1 MTLTKYVGILAS
13 GLALTGAASAQGT
26 DAMSEIAQLKAEV
39 ATLKSQNG
47 DKWLT
52 EERAAEIKSLVKDV
66 LADSETRT
74 SLQGSGATSGYN
86 NGFFISSADG
96 NFKLNLSLL
105 AQARFTWNYQPGE
118 NIAVE
123 TVPPAAPSTFNGT
136 GDGVSTWAFENRRT
150 QMAFSGNVVDPSW
163 TYMARLNYGST
174 IDPYTPEAGAVVLQD
189 AWVNK
194 DFGNG
199 VGLKVGQFKSPFMAE
214 SLRNDGAQLTAERST
229 IDYIFSGGYTQG
241 IMLNYTQ
248 DMFRAMGSYNNG
260 PRAQN
265 GTWSTNSNNS
275 ISLAGRVEFKAM
287 GSWSQFDTESS
298 LKSDESGLV
307 IGAAIQYYNNRGASA
322 GGAQYNPSVASII
335 YGGDGSSTL
344 PTDQVTTTGAVVLQD
359 AWVNKDFGNGVGL
372 KVGQFKSPFMAES
385 LRNDGAQLT
394 AERSTVDYIF
404 SGGYTQGIMLN
415 YTQDMFRAMGSY
427 NNGPR
432 GQNGTWTPRAEN
444 SPENMGNVNSISL
457 AGRVEFKAMGSWSQ
471 FDTESSLKSDES
483 GLVIGAA
490 IQYYNNRGLNADG
503 DAQYAPVVVSP
514 VYGTL
519 WPDST
524 TTGAIDW
531 TVDAAFK
538 SGGMSL
544 SAAFVGAN
552 GSYTGSSADSVWPA
566 NDGTYSSYG
575 MVVQGGYRFT
585 DSLEAFGRWEWM
597 NVQNAAATPGGD
609 NGDATDVNNILT
621 FGVNVYAG
629 INMKWTTQF
638 GISLSDIGNS
648 EEFSQTELN
657 GAGWQPDA
665 NTSNSDQMNVI
676 SQLQIMF

>member
-1 MTLTKYVGILAS
+1 MQFAPLFQLDRWTSAPIVPIVPPSGFDRKWSILKKPDSVLVNVAGSSDFRCHKTVHQSRLVSRTVNSKPGAQEIMTLTKYVGILAS

-118 NIAVE
+118 NIADPNVD
-123 TVPPAAPSTFNGT
+123 PPTTNGT

-163 TYMARLNYGST
+163 TYMARLNYGSA

-214 SLRNDGAQLTAERST
+214 SLRNDGAQLTAERSVV
-229 IDYIFSGGYTQG
+229 DYTFSGGYTQG

-265 GTWSTNSNNS
+265 GTWSDGSNNS

-287 GSWSQFDTESS
+287 GSWSQFDNESS

-307 IGAAIQYYNNRGASA
+307 IGAAIQYYNNRGATSA
-322 GGAQYNPSVASII
+322 ATGAQYTPSVQSPV
-335 YGGDGSSTL
+335 YGGTYIDGLGAIHS
-344 PTDQVTTTGAVVLQD
+344 VTTTGAV
-359 AWVNKDFGNGVGL
+359 
-372 KVGQFKSPFMAES
+372 
-385 LRNDGAQLT
+385 
-394 AERSTVDYIF
+394 
-404 SGGYTQGIMLN
+404 
-415 YTQDMFRAMGSY
+415 
-427 NNGPR
+427 
-432 GQNGTWTPRAEN
+432 
-444 SPENMGNVNSISL
+444 
-457 AGRVEFKAMGSWSQ
+457 
-471 FDTESSLKSDES
+471 
-483 GLVIGAA
+483 
-490 IQYYNNRGLNADG
+490 
-503 DAQYAPVVVSP
+503 
-514 VYGTL
+514 
-519 WPDST
+519 
-524 TTGAIDW
+524 DW
-531 TVDAAFK
+531 TVDATFK
-538 SGGMSL
+538 SGGMNL

-552 GSYTGSSADSVWPA
+552 ATGQSTDSFGLTTSQS
-566 NDGTYSSYG
+566 GTSYG

-597 NVQNAAATPGGD
+597 NVDYGAATEGGAPGS
-609 NGDATDVNNILT
+609 ATDVNNILT

-629 INMKWTTQF
+629 TNMKWTTQF
-638 GISLSDIGNS
+638 GISLSDIGNGAVAAD
-648 EEFSQTELN
+648 LG
-657 GAGWQPDA
+657 GAGWNPDA

>member
-1 MTLTKYVGILAS
+1 MIETQGADPQGSALFFISVSAIGLAPPPRSAAFYFGVGDRTCAATVPAKWRNFISLDYNGAIVWFDFSSTEIKTGARKIMTLTKYVGILAS
-13 GLALTGAASAQGT
+13 GLTLTGAASAQGIDT
-26 DAMSEIAQLKAEV
+26 ASAIAERNAIAQLKADI
-39 ATLKSQNG
+39 AGLKSQDG
-47 DKWLT
+47 EVWLT

-105 AQARFTWNYQPGE
+105 AQARFTWNYQPGS
-118 NIAVE
+118 NV
-123 TVPPAAPSTFNGT
+123 TDNPGGDTDNGT

-150 QMAFSGNVVDPSW
+150 QMAFAGNVVDPSW
-163 TYMARLNYGST
+163 TYMARLNYGSA
-174 IDPYTPEAGAVVLQD
+174 IDPYTPTAGEVVLQD

-199 VGLKVGQFKSPFMAE
+199 FGVKVGQFKSPFMAE
-214 SLRNDGAQLTAERST
+214 SLRNDGAQLTAERSVV
-229 IDYIFSGGYTQG
+229 DYYFSGGYTQG

-287 GSWSQFDTESS
+287 GSWSQFDNETS

-307 IGAAIQYYNNRGASA
+307 IGAAIQYYNNRGQSVD
-322 GGAQYNPSVASII
+322 GRYNPAVNSEI
-335 YGGDGSSTL
+335 YGGSYNYQIVDE
-344 PTDQVTTTGAVVLQD
+344 TDPANPVVITSGTNSISTTGAV
-359 AWVNKDFGNGVGL
+359 
-372 KVGQFKSPFMAES
+372 
-385 LRNDGAQLT
+385 
-394 AERSTVDYIF
+394 
-404 SGGYTQGIMLN
+404 
-415 YTQDMFRAMGSY
+415 
-427 NNGPR
+427 
-432 GQNGTWTPRAEN
+432 
-444 SPENMGNVNSISL
+444 
-457 AGRVEFKAMGSWSQ
+457 
-471 FDTESSLKSDES
+471 
-483 GLVIGAA
+483 
-490 IQYYNNRGLNADG
+490 
-503 DAQYAPVVVSP
+503 
-514 VYGTL
+514 
-519 WPDST
+519 
-524 TTGAIDW
+524 DW

-538 SGGMSL
+538 SGGLNL

-552 GSYTGSSADSVWPA
+552 GKYEIDGSPAAGGYT
-566 NDGTYSSYG
+566 SYG

-597 NVQNAAATPGGD
+597 NVENGAADPSGPYGGT
-609 NGDATDVNNILT
+609 AEDVNNILT
-621 FGVNVYAG
+621 FGMNVYAG
-629 INMKWTTQF
+629 TNMKWTTQF

-648 EEFSQTELN
+648 AIETSVT
-657 GAGWQPDA
+657 GAGWNQDA

>member
-1 MTLTKYVGILAS
+1 MQVLSHKTLLAPMPPLDRWTIAPFVSIVPPSGFDRKWSILKKPESVPVNVAGSSDFRCHKTVHQSRLVSRTVNSKPGAQEIMTLTKYVGILAS

-118 NIAVE
+118 NIS
-123 TVPPAAPSTFNGT
+123 PDSNNGT
-136 GDGVSTWAFENRRT
+136 GDDVSTWAFENRRT

-163 TYMARLNYGST
+163 TYMARLNYGSA
-174 IDPYTPEAGAVVLQD
+174 IDPYTPFAGEVVLQD

-214 SLRNDGAQLTAERST
+214 SLRNDGAQLTAERSVV
-229 IDYIFSGGYTQG
+229 DYIFSGGYTQG

-265 GTWSTNSNNS
+265 GTWSTGSNNS
-275 ISLAGRVEFKAM
+275 ISLSGRAEFKAM
-287 GSWSQFDTESS
+287 GSWAQFDNETS

-307 IGAAIQYYNNRGASA
+307 IGAAIQYYNNRGTSVE
-322 GGAQYNPSVASII
+322 GQYNPSVASII
-335 YGGDGSSTL
+335 YGDTTGL
-344 PTDQVTTTGAVVLQD
+344 TTTGAV
-359 AWVNKDFGNGVGL
+359 
-372 KVGQFKSPFMAES
+372 
-385 LRNDGAQLT
+385 
-394 AERSTVDYIF
+394 
-404 SGGYTQGIMLN
+404 
-415 YTQDMFRAMGSY
+415 
-427 NNGPR
+427 
-432 GQNGTWTPRAEN
+432 
-444 SPENMGNVNSISL
+444 
-457 AGRVEFKAMGSWSQ
+457 
-471 FDTESSLKSDES
+471 
-483 GLVIGAA
+483 
-490 IQYYNNRGLNADG
+490 
-503 DAQYAPVVVSP
+503 
-514 VYGTL
+514 
-519 WPDST
+519 
-524 TTGAIDW
+524 DW
-531 TVDAAFK
+531 TADATFK
-538 SGGMSL
+538 SGGMNL
-544 SAAFVGAN
+544 SAAFVGSNASYAN
-552 GSYTGSSADSVWPA
+552 
-566 NDGTYSSYG
+566 NGTASNESFSSYG

-597 NVQNAAATPGGD
+597 NIENGAATPGGD
-609 NGDATDVNNILT
+609 PFSATDVNNILT

-629 INMKWTTQF
+629 TNMKWTTQF
-638 GISLSDIGNS
+638 GISLSDIGS
-648 EEFSQTELN
+648 TTAELG
-657 GAGWQPDA
+657 GAGWNSDA
-665 NTSNSDQMNVI
+665 NTSNNDQMNVI

>member
-1 MTLTKYVGILAS
+1 MTLTKYVAILAS
-13 GLALTGAASAQGT
+13 GLALTGAAFAQGT
-26 DAMSEIAQLKAEV
+26 DTASAIAERDAIAQLKAEV

-105 AQARFTWNYQPGE
+105 TQARFTWNYQPGE
-118 NIAVE
+118 NIGTQSLGRNIGPNLYAQVE
-123 TVPPAAPSTFNGT
+123 GTGTVSGT

-150 QMAFSGNVVDPSW
+150 QMAFAGNVVDPSW
-163 TYMARLNYGST
+163 TYMARLNYGSA
-174 IDPYTPEAGAVVLQD
+174 IDPYTPTAGEVVLQD

-214 SLRNDGAQLTAERST
+214 SLRNDGAQLTAERSVV
-229 IDYIFSGGYTQG
+229 DYYFSGGYTQG

-260 PRAQN
+260 PRSQN
-265 GTWSTNSNNS
+265 GTWSTGSNNS
-275 ISLAGRVEFKAM
+275 ISLAGRAEFKAM

-307 IGAAIQYYNNRGASA
+307 IGAAIQYYNNRGQDAADNNSF
-322 GGAQYNPSVASII
+322 YVPSVSSVI
-335 YGGDGSSTL
+335 YGSS
-344 PTDQVTTTGAVVLQD
+344 DIDDDNTT
-359 AWVNKDFGNGVGL
+359 
-372 KVGQFKSPFMAES
+372 S
-385 LRNDGAQLT
+385 
-394 AERSTVDYIF
+394 
-404 SGGYTQGIMLN
+404 
-415 YTQDMFRAMGSY
+415 
-427 NNGPR
+427 
-432 GQNGTWTPRAEN
+432 
-444 SPENMGNVNSISL
+444 
-457 AGRVEFKAMGSWSQ
+457 
-471 FDTESSLKSDES
+471 
-483 GLVIGAA
+483 AA
-490 IQYYNNRGLNADG
+490 IN
-503 DAQYAPVVVSP
+503 
-514 VYGTL
+514 
-519 WPDST
+519 
-524 TTGAIDW
+524 W

-544 SAAFVGAN
+544 SAAFVGV
-552 GSYTGSSADSVWPA
+552 SYDEGEIGDMHSDT
-566 NDGTYSSYG
+566 SYAF
-575 MVVQGGYRFT
+575 VVQGGYRFT

-597 NVQNAAATPGGD
+597 NVSHGASSPDGVV
-609 NGDATDVNNILT
+609 GDATDVNNILT

-629 INMKWTTQF
+629 TNMKWTTQF

-648 EEFSQTELN
+648 GDDTADLG
-657 GAGWQPDA
+657 GAGWNQDA

>member
-105 AQARFTWNYQPGE
+105 AQARFTWNYQPKT
-118 NIAVE
+118 NIGTGVGG
-123 TVPPAAPSTFNGT
+123 TTNGS

-150 QMAFSGNVVDPSW
+150 QMAFAGNVVDPSW
-163 TYMARLNYGST
+163 TYMARLNYGSA

-199 VGLKVGQFKSPFMAE
+199 VGLKVGQFKSPLMAE

-229 IDYIFSGGYTQG
+229 VDYIFSGGYTQG

-287 GSWSQFDTESS
+287 GSWSQFDNETS

-307 IGAAIQYYNNRGASA
+307 IGAAIQYYNNRGQSVD
-322 GGAQYNPSVASII
+322 GRYNPAVNSEI
-335 YGGDGSSTL
+335 YGGSYNYQIVDE
-344 PTDQVTTTGAVVLQD
+344 TDPANPVVLVSGTNTISTTGAV
-359 AWVNKDFGNGVGL
+359 
-372 KVGQFKSPFMAES
+372 
-385 LRNDGAQLT
+385 
-394 AERSTVDYIF
+394 
-404 SGGYTQGIMLN
+404 
-415 YTQDMFRAMGSY
+415 
-427 NNGPR
+427 
-432 GQNGTWTPRAEN
+432 
-444 SPENMGNVNSISL
+444 
-457 AGRVEFKAMGSWSQ
+457 
-471 FDTESSLKSDES
+471 
-483 GLVIGAA
+483 
-490 IQYYNNRGLNADG
+490 
-503 DAQYAPVVVSP
+503 
-514 VYGTL
+514 
-519 WPDST
+519 
-524 TTGAIDW
+524 DW
-531 TVDAAFK
+531 TVDATFK
-538 SGGMSL
+538 SGGLNL

-552 GSYTGSSADSVWPA
+552 GTYEIDGSPTAGDYT
-566 NDGTYSSYG
+566 SYG

-597 NVQNAAATPGGD
+597 NVENGAADPSGPYGGT
-609 NGDATDVNNILT
+609 AEDVNNILT
-621 FGVNVYAG
+621 FGMNVYAG
-629 INMKWTTQF
+629 TNMKWTTQF

-648 EEFSQTELN
+648 VIETSVT
-657 GAGWQPDA
+657 GAGWNQDA

>member
-118 NIAVE
+118 NIS
-123 TVPPAAPSTFNGT
+123 PDSNNGT
-136 GDGVSTWAFENRRT
+136 GDDVSTWAFENRRT

-163 TYMARLNYGST
+163 TYMARLNYGSA
-174 IDPYTPEAGAVVLQD
+174 IDPYTPFAGEVVLQD

-214 SLRNDGAQLTAERST
+214 SLRNDGAQLTAERSVV
-229 IDYIFSGGYTQG
+229 DYIFSGGYTQG

-287 GSWSQFDTESS
+287 GSWSQFDNETS

-307 IGAAIQYYNNRGASA
+307 IGAAIQYYNNRGMSVD
-322 GGAQYNPSVASII
+322 GRYNPSVNSAI
-335 YGGDGSSTL
+335 YGGSFNYQIVDETDPLNPIVLGSG
-344 PTDQVTTTGAVVLQD
+344 TDAISTTGAV
-359 AWVNKDFGNGVGL
+359 N
-372 KVGQFKSPFMAES
+372 
-385 LRNDGAQLT
+385 
-394 AERSTVDYIF
+394 
-404 SGGYTQGIMLN
+404 
-415 YTQDMFRAMGSY
+415 
-427 NNGPR
+427 
-432 GQNGTWTPRAEN
+432 
-444 SPENMGNVNSISL
+444 
-457 AGRVEFKAMGSWSQ
+457 
-471 FDTESSLKSDES
+471 
-483 GLVIGAA
+483 
-490 IQYYNNRGLNADG
+490 
-503 DAQYAPVVVSP
+503 
-514 VYGTL
+514 
-519 WPDST
+519 
-524 TTGAIDW
+524 W

-538 SGGMSL
+538 SGGLNL
-544 SAAFVGAN
+544 SAAFVGVN
-552 GSYTGSSADSVWPA
+552 SDYQI
-566 NDGTYSSYG
+566 DGVGGEQEGGLTSYG

-597 NVQNAAATPGGD
+597 NVENGAAVPSGPYGGTV
-609 NGDATDVNNILT
+609 TDVNNILT

-629 INMKWTTQF
+629 TNMKWTTQF

-648 EEFSQTELN
+648 PIGADLT
-657 GAGWQPDA
+657 GAGWNQDA

>member
-1 MTLTKYVGILAS
+1 MPFFSDKMQFAPLFQLDRWTIAPFVPIVPPSGFDCKWSILKKPESVPVNVAGSSDFRCHKTVHQSRLVSRTVNSKPGAQEIMTLTKYVGILAS

-74 SLQGSGATSGYN
+74 SLQGTGATSGYN

-118 NIAVE
+118 NIS
-123 TVPPAAPSTFNGT
+123 PDSNNGT

-163 TYMARLNYGST
+163 TYMARMNYGSA
-174 IDPYTPEAGAVVLQD
+174 IDPYTPYAGEVVLQD

-199 VGLKVGQFKSPFMAE
+199 FGVKVGQFKSPFMAE

-287 GSWSQFDTESS
+287 GSWSQFDNETS

-307 IGAAIQYYNNRGASA
+307 IGAAIQYYNNRGTSVD
-322 GGAQYNPSVASII
+322 GQWNPSVTSIV
-335 YGGDGSSTL
+335 YGLSDGL
-344 PTDQVTTTGAVVLQD
+344 ITTTGAV
-359 AWVNKDFGNGVGL
+359 
-372 KVGQFKSPFMAES
+372 
-385 LRNDGAQLT
+385 
-394 AERSTVDYIF
+394 
-404 SGGYTQGIMLN
+404 
-415 YTQDMFRAMGSY
+415 
-427 NNGPR
+427 
-432 GQNGTWTPRAEN
+432 
-444 SPENMGNVNSISL
+444 
-457 AGRVEFKAMGSWSQ
+457 
-471 FDTESSLKSDES
+471 
-483 GLVIGAA
+483 
-490 IQYYNNRGLNADG
+490 
-503 DAQYAPVVVSP
+503 
-514 VYGTL
+514 
-519 WPDST
+519 
-524 TTGAIDW
+524 DW
-531 TVDAAFK
+531 TVDATFK
-538 SGGMSL
+538 SGGMNL
-544 SAAFVGAN
+544 SAAFVGSNA
-552 GSYTGSSADSVWPA
+552 SYDVFGVSTNESF
-566 NDGTYSSYG
+566 SSYG

-597 NVQNAAATPGGD
+597 NIDNGAATPGEGAFS
-609 NGDATDVNNILT
+609 ATDVNNILT

-629 INMKWTTQF
+629 TNMKWTTQF
-638 GISLSDIGNS
+638 GISLSDIGS
-648 EEFSQTELN
+648 TEADFG
-657 GAGWQPDA
+657 GAGWNADA

>member
-1 MTLTKYVGILAS
+1 MQVLSHKTLLAPMPPLDRWTRAPIVPIVPPSGFDRKWSILKKPDSVLVNVAGSSDFRCHKTVHQSRLVSRTVNSKPGAQEIMTLTKYVGILAS

-118 NIAVE
+118 NIS
-123 TVPPAAPSTFNGT
+123 PNSTNGT
-136 GDGVSTWAFENRRT
+136 GDDVSTWAFENRRT

-163 TYMARLNYGST
+163 TYMARMNYGSA
-174 IDPYTPEAGAVVLQD
+174 IDPYTPTAGEVVLQD

-199 VGLKVGQFKSPFMAE
+199 FGAKVGQFKSPFMAE
-214 SLRNDGAQLTAERST
+214 SLRNDGAQLTAERSVV
-229 IDYIFSGGYTQG
+229 DYIFSGGYTQG

-287 GSWSQFDTESS
+287 GSWSQFDNESS

-307 IGAAIQYYNNRGASA
+307 IGAAIQYYNNRGANV
-322 GGAQYNPSVASII
+322 GGQYNPSVASII
-335 YGGDGSSTL
+335 YGADVDFGAGPVSI
-344 PTDQVTTTGAVVLQD
+344 TTTGAV
-359 AWVNKDFGNGVGL
+359 
-372 KVGQFKSPFMAES
+372 
-385 LRNDGAQLT
+385 
-394 AERSTVDYIF
+394 
-404 SGGYTQGIMLN
+404 
-415 YTQDMFRAMGSY
+415 
-427 NNGPR
+427 
-432 GQNGTWTPRAEN
+432 
-444 SPENMGNVNSISL
+444 
-457 AGRVEFKAMGSWSQ
+457 
-471 FDTESSLKSDES
+471 
-483 GLVIGAA
+483 
-490 IQYYNNRGLNADG
+490 
-503 DAQYAPVVVSP
+503 
-514 VYGTL
+514 
-519 WPDST
+519 
-524 TTGAIDW
+524 DW
-531 TVDAAFK
+531 TVDATFK
-538 SGGMSL
+538 SGGMNL
-544 SAAFVGAN
+544 SAAFVGSN
-552 GSYTGSSADSVWPA
+552 SSYAL
-566 NDGTYSSYG
+566 DGVSTDESYSSYG

-597 NVQNAAATPGGD
+597 NIENGAASPGGLPTS
-609 NGDATDVNNILT
+609 ATDVNNILT

-629 INMKWTTQF
+629 TNMKWTTQF
-638 GISLSDIGNS
+638 GISLSDIGS
-648 EEFSQTELN
+648 TTADLN
-657 GAGWQPDA
+657 GAGWNPDS
-665 NTSNSDQMNVI
+665 NTSNNDQMNVI

>member
-26 DAMSEIAQLKAEV
+26 DTASAIAERDAIAQLKAEV
-39 ATLKSQNG
+39 ANLKSQNG

-105 AQARFTWNYQPGE
+105 TQARFTWNYQPGE
-118 NIAVE
+118 NIGTPSLGRNLGGNIYAQVE
-123 TVPPAAPSTFNGT
+123 GTGTVSGT

-150 QMAFSGNVVDPSW
+150 QMAFAGNIVDPSW
-163 TYMARLNYGST
+163 TYMTRLNYGSA
-174 IDPYTPEAGAVVLQD
+174 IDPYTPEAGALVLQD

-214 SLRNDGAQLTAERST
+214 SLRNDGAQLTAERSVV
-229 IDYIFSGGYTQG
+229 DYYFSGGYTQG
-241 IMLNYTQ
+241 IMLNYSSDQ
-248 DMFRAMGSYNNG
+248 IRAMGSYNNG

-287 GSWSQFDTESS
+287 GSWSQFDNETS

-307 IGAAIQYYNNRGASA
+307 IGAAIQYYNNRGQSVD
-322 GGAQYNPSVASII
+322 GRYNPAVNSEI
-335 YGGDGSSTL
+335 YGGSYNYQIVDE
-344 PTDQVTTTGAVVLQD
+344 TDPANPVVLDSGTNTISTTGAV
-359 AWVNKDFGNGVGL
+359 
-372 KVGQFKSPFMAES
+372 
-385 LRNDGAQLT
+385 
-394 AERSTVDYIF
+394 
-404 SGGYTQGIMLN
+404 
-415 YTQDMFRAMGSY
+415 
-427 NNGPR
+427 
-432 GQNGTWTPRAEN
+432 
-444 SPENMGNVNSISL
+444 
-457 AGRVEFKAMGSWSQ
+457 
-471 FDTESSLKSDES
+471 
-483 GLVIGAA
+483 
-490 IQYYNNRGLNADG
+490 
-503 DAQYAPVVVSP
+503 
-514 VYGTL
+514 
-519 WPDST
+519 
-524 TTGAIDW
+524 DW
-531 TVDAAFK
+531 TVDATFK
-538 SGGMSL
+538 SGGLNL

-552 GSYTGSSADSVWPA
+552 GTYEIDGNPA
-566 NDGTYSSYG
+566 AGDFTSYG

-597 NVQNAAATPGGD
+597 NVANGAADPSGPYGGT
-609 NGDATDVNNILT
+609 AEDVNNILT
-621 FGVNVYAG
+621 FGMNVYAG
-629 INMKWTTQF
+629 TNMKWTTQF

-648 EEFSQTELN
+648 SIETSVG
-657 GAGWQPDA
+657 GAGWNQDA

>member
-1 MTLTKYVGILAS
+1 MQVLSHKTLLAPMPPLDRWTIAPFVSIVPPSGFDRKWSILKKPESVPVNVAGSSDFRCHKTVHQSRLVSRTVNSKPGAQEIMTLTKYVGILAS

-118 NIAVE
+118 NIS
-123 TVPPAAPSTFNGT
+123 PDSNNGT

-163 TYMARLNYGST
+163 TYMARLNYGSA
-174 IDPYTPEAGAVVLQD
+174 IDPYTPFAGEVVLQD

-214 SLRNDGAQLTAERST
+214 SLRNDGAQLTAERSVV
-229 IDYIFSGGYTQG
+229 DYIFSGGYTQG

-265 GTWSTNSNNS
+265 GTWSTGSNNS
-275 ISLAGRVEFKAM
+275 ISLSGRAEFKAM
-287 GSWSQFDTESS
+287 GSWAQFDNETS

-307 IGAAIQYYNNRGASA
+307 IGAAIQYYNNRGTSVE
-322 GGAQYNPSVASII
+322 GQYNPSVASII
-335 YGGDGSSTL
+335 YGDTTGL
-344 PTDQVTTTGAVVLQD
+344 TTTGAV
-359 AWVNKDFGNGVGL
+359 
-372 KVGQFKSPFMAES
+372 
-385 LRNDGAQLT
+385 
-394 AERSTVDYIF
+394 
-404 SGGYTQGIMLN
+404 
-415 YTQDMFRAMGSY
+415 
-427 NNGPR
+427 
-432 GQNGTWTPRAEN
+432 
-444 SPENMGNVNSISL
+444 
-457 AGRVEFKAMGSWSQ
+457 
-471 FDTESSLKSDES
+471 
-483 GLVIGAA
+483 
-490 IQYYNNRGLNADG
+490 
-503 DAQYAPVVVSP
+503 
-514 VYGTL
+514 
-519 WPDST
+519 
-524 TTGAIDW
+524 DW
-531 TVDAAFK
+531 TADATFK
-538 SGGMSL
+538 SGGMNL
-544 SAAFVGAN
+544 SAAFVGSNASYAN
-552 GSYTGSSADSVWPA
+552 
-566 NDGTYSSYG
+566 NGTASNESFSSYG

-597 NVQNAAATPGGD
+597 NIENGAASPGGAPFS
-609 NGDATDVNNILT
+609 ATDVNNILT

-629 INMKWTTQF
+629 TNMKWTTQF
-638 GISLSDIGNS
+638 GISLSDIGS
-648 EEFSQTELN
+648 TTADLN
-657 GAGWQPDA
+657 GAGWNPDA
-665 NTSNSDQMNVI
+665 NTSNNDQMNVI

>member
-1 MTLTKYVGILAS
+1 MQVLSHKTLLAPMPPLDRWTIAPFVSIVPPSGFDRKWSILKKPESVPVNVAGSSDFRCHKTVHQSRLVSRTVNSKPGAQEIMTLTKYVGILAS

-118 NIAVE
+118 NIS
-123 TVPPAAPSTFNGT
+123 PDSNNGT

-163 TYMARLNYGST
+163 TYMARLNYGSA
-174 IDPYTPEAGAVVLQD
+174 IDPYTPFAGEVVLQD

-214 SLRNDGAQLTAERST
+214 SLRNDGAQLTAERSVV
-229 IDYIFSGGYTQG
+229 DYIFSGGYTQG

-265 GTWSTNSNNS
+265 GTWSTGSNNS
-275 ISLAGRVEFKAM
+275 ISLSGRAEFKAM
-287 GSWSQFDTESS
+287 GSWAQFDNETS

-307 IGAAIQYYNNRGASA
+307 IGAAIQYYNNRGTSVE
-322 GGAQYNPSVASII
+322 GQYNPSVASII
-335 YGGDGSSTL
+335 YGDTTGL
-344 PTDQVTTTGAVVLQD
+344 TTTGAV
-359 AWVNKDFGNGVGL
+359 
-372 KVGQFKSPFMAES
+372 
-385 LRNDGAQLT
+385 
-394 AERSTVDYIF
+394 
-404 SGGYTQGIMLN
+404 
-415 YTQDMFRAMGSY
+415 
-427 NNGPR
+427 
-432 GQNGTWTPRAEN
+432 
-444 SPENMGNVNSISL
+444 
-457 AGRVEFKAMGSWSQ
+457 
-471 FDTESSLKSDES
+471 
-483 GLVIGAA
+483 
-490 IQYYNNRGLNADG
+490 
-503 DAQYAPVVVSP
+503 
-514 VYGTL
+514 
-519 WPDST
+519 
-524 TTGAIDW
+524 DW
-531 TVDAAFK
+531 TADATFK
-538 SGGMSL
+538 SGGMNL
-544 SAAFVGAN
+544 SAAFVGSNASYAN
-552 GSYTGSSADSVWPA
+552 
-566 NDGTYSSYG
+566 NGTASNESFSSYG

-597 NVQNAAATPGGD
+597 NIENGAATPGGFPAS
-609 NGDATDVNNILT
+609 ATDVNNILT

-629 INMKWTTQF
+629 TNMKWTTQF
-638 GISLSDIGNS
+638 GISLSDIGS
-648 EEFSQTELN
+648 TTADLN
-657 GAGWQPDA
+657 GAGWNPDA
-665 NTSNSDQMNVI
+665 NTSNNDQMNVI

>member
-118 NIAVE
+118 NI
-123 TVPPAAPSTFNGT
+123 SDNSDNGT

-163 TYMARLNYGST
+163 TYMARMNYGSA
-174 IDPYTPEAGAVVLQD
+174 IDPYTPTSGEVVLQD

-199 VGLKVGQFKSPFMAE
+199 FGVKVGQFKSPFMAE

-287 GSWSQFDTESS
+287 GSWSQFDNESS

-307 IGAAIQYYNNRGASA
+307 IGAAIQYYNNRGATVD
-322 GGAQYNPSVASII
+322 GQWNPSVTSVV
-335 YGGDGSSTL
+335 YGTADGL
-344 PTDQVTTTGAVVLQD
+344 ITTTGAV
-359 AWVNKDFGNGVGL
+359 
-372 KVGQFKSPFMAES
+372 
-385 LRNDGAQLT
+385 
-394 AERSTVDYIF
+394 
-404 SGGYTQGIMLN
+404 
-415 YTQDMFRAMGSY
+415 
-427 NNGPR
+427 
-432 GQNGTWTPRAEN
+432 
-444 SPENMGNVNSISL
+444 
-457 AGRVEFKAMGSWSQ
+457 
-471 FDTESSLKSDES
+471 
-483 GLVIGAA
+483 
-490 IQYYNNRGLNADG
+490 
-503 DAQYAPVVVSP
+503 
-514 VYGTL
+514 
-519 WPDST
+519 
-524 TTGAIDW
+524 DW
-531 TVDAAFK
+531 TVDATFK
-538 SGGMSL
+538 SGGMNL
-544 SAAFVGAN
+544 SAAFVGSNA
-552 GSYTGSSADSVWPA
+552 SYDIFGVPSNESF
-566 NDGTYSSYG
+566 SSYG

-597 NVQNAAATPGGD
+597 NVENGAASPGGD
-609 NGDATDVNNILT
+609 PFSATDVNNILT

-629 INMKWTTQF
+629 TNMKWTTQF
-638 GISLSDIGNS
+638 GISLSDIGS
-648 EEFSQTELN
+648 TEADFG
-657 GAGWQPDA
+657 GAGWNADA
-665 NTSNSDQMNVI
+665 NTSNGDQMNVI

>member
-118 NIAVE
+118 NIS
-123 TVPPAAPSTFNGT
+123 PDSTNGT

-163 TYMARLNYGST
+163 TYMARLNYGSA
-174 IDPYTPEAGAVVLQD
+174 IDPYTPFAGEVVLQD

-214 SLRNDGAQLTAERST
+214 SLRNDGAQLTAERSVV
-229 IDYIFSGGYTQG
+229 DYIFSGGYTQG

-265 GTWSTNSNNS
+265 GTWSTGSNNS
-275 ISLAGRVEFKAM
+275 ISLSGRAEFKAM
-287 GSWSQFDTESS
+287 GSWAQFDNETS

-307 IGAAIQYYNNRGASA
+307 IGAAIQYYNNRGINVE
-322 GGAQYNPSVASII
+322 GQYNPSVASII
-335 YGGDGSSTL
+335 YGDTTGL
-344 PTDQVTTTGAVVLQD
+344 TTTGAV
-359 AWVNKDFGNGVGL
+359 
-372 KVGQFKSPFMAES
+372 
-385 LRNDGAQLT
+385 
-394 AERSTVDYIF
+394 
-404 SGGYTQGIMLN
+404 
-415 YTQDMFRAMGSY
+415 
-427 NNGPR
+427 
-432 GQNGTWTPRAEN
+432 
-444 SPENMGNVNSISL
+444 
-457 AGRVEFKAMGSWSQ
+457 
-471 FDTESSLKSDES
+471 
-483 GLVIGAA
+483 
-490 IQYYNNRGLNADG
+490 
-503 DAQYAPVVVSP
+503 
-514 VYGTL
+514 
-519 WPDST
+519 
-524 TTGAIDW
+524 DW
-531 TVDAAFK
+531 TADATFK
-538 SGGMSL
+538 SGGMNL
-544 SAAFVGAN
+544 SAAFVGSNASYAN
-552 GSYTGSSADSVWPA
+552 NGISTNESF
-566 NDGTYSSYG
+566 SSYG

-597 NVQNAAATPGGD
+597 NIENGAATPGGLPAS
-609 NGDATDVNNILT
+609 ATDVNNILT

-629 INMKWTTQF
+629 TNMKWTTQF
-638 GISLSDIGNS
+638 GISLSDIGSN
-648 EEFSQTELN
+648 TADLG
-657 GAGWQPDA
+657 GAGWNPDA
-665 NTSNSDQMNVI
+665 NTSNNDQMNVI

>member
-1 MTLTKYVGILAS
+1 MQVLSHKTLLAPMPPLDRWTIAPFVSIVPPSGFDRKWSILKKPESVPVNVAGSSDFRCHKTVHQSRLVSRTVNSKPGAQEIMTLTKYVGILAS

-118 NIAVE
+118 NIS
-123 TVPPAAPSTFNGT
+123 PDSNNGT

-163 TYMARLNYGST
+163 TYMARLNYGSA
-174 IDPYTPEAGAVVLQD
+174 IDPYTPFAGEVVLQD

-214 SLRNDGAQLTAERST
+214 SLRNDGAQLTAERSVV
-229 IDYIFSGGYTQG
+229 DYIFSGGYTQG

-265 GTWSTNSNNS
+265 GTWSTGSNNS
-275 ISLAGRVEFKAM
+275 ISLSGRAEFKAM
-287 GSWSQFDTESS
+287 GSWAQFDNETS

-307 IGAAIQYYNNRGASA
+307 IGAAIQYYNNRGTSVE
-322 GGAQYNPSVASII
+322 GQYNPSVASII
-335 YGGDGSSTL
+335 YGDTTGL
-344 PTDQVTTTGAVVLQD
+344 TTTGAV
-359 AWVNKDFGNGVGL
+359 
-372 KVGQFKSPFMAES
+372 
-385 LRNDGAQLT
+385 
-394 AERSTVDYIF
+394 
-404 SGGYTQGIMLN
+404 
-415 YTQDMFRAMGSY
+415 
-427 NNGPR
+427 
-432 GQNGTWTPRAEN
+432 
-444 SPENMGNVNSISL
+444 
-457 AGRVEFKAMGSWSQ
+457 
-471 FDTESSLKSDES
+471 
-483 GLVIGAA
+483 
-490 IQYYNNRGLNADG
+490 
-503 DAQYAPVVVSP
+503 
-514 VYGTL
+514 
-519 WPDST
+519 
-524 TTGAIDW
+524 DW
-531 TVDAAFK
+531 TADATFK
-538 SGGMSL
+538 SGGMNL
-544 SAAFVGAN
+544 SAAFVGSNASYAN
-552 GSYTGSSADSVWPA
+552 
-566 NDGTYSSYG
+566 NGTASNESFSSYG

-597 NVQNAAATPGGD
+597 NIENGAATPGGFPAS
-609 NGDATDVNNILT
+609 ATDVNNILT

-629 INMKWTTQF
+629 TNMKWTTQF
-638 GISLSDIGNS
+638 GISLSDIGS
-648 EEFSQTELN
+648 TTAELG
-657 GAGWQPDA
+657 GAGWNSDA
-665 NTSNSDQMNVI
+665 NTSNNDQMNVI

>member
-1 MTLTKYVGILAS
+1 MPFFSDKMQFAPLFQLDRWTIAPFVPIVPPSGFDCKWSILKKPESVPVNVAGSSDFRCHKTVHQSRLVSRTVNSKPGAQEIMTLTKYVGILAS

-39 ATLKSQNG
+39 ANLKSQNG

-74 SLQGSGATSGYN
+74 SLQGTGATSGYN

-118 NIAVE
+118 NIS
-123 TVPPAAPSTFNGT
+123 PDSNNGT

-163 TYMARLNYGST
+163 TYMARMNYGSA
-174 IDPYTPEAGAVVLQD
+174 IDPYTPYAGEVVLQD

-199 VGLKVGQFKSPFMAE
+199 FGVKVGQFKSPFMAE

-287 GSWSQFDTESS
+287 GSWSQFDNETS

-307 IGAAIQYYNNRGASA
+307 IGAAIQYYNNRGTSVD
-322 GGAQYNPSVASII
+322 GQWNPSVTSIV
-335 YGGDGSSTL
+335 YGLSDGL
-344 PTDQVTTTGAVVLQD
+344 ITTTGAV
-359 AWVNKDFGNGVGL
+359 
-372 KVGQFKSPFMAES
+372 
-385 LRNDGAQLT
+385 
-394 AERSTVDYIF
+394 
-404 SGGYTQGIMLN
+404 
-415 YTQDMFRAMGSY
+415 
-427 NNGPR
+427 
-432 GQNGTWTPRAEN
+432 
-444 SPENMGNVNSISL
+444 
-457 AGRVEFKAMGSWSQ
+457 
-471 FDTESSLKSDES
+471 
-483 GLVIGAA
+483 
-490 IQYYNNRGLNADG
+490 
-503 DAQYAPVVVSP
+503 
-514 VYGTL
+514 
-519 WPDST
+519 
-524 TTGAIDW
+524 DW
-531 TVDAAFK
+531 TVDATFK
-538 SGGMSL
+538 SGGMNL
-544 SAAFVGAN
+544 SAAFVGSNA
-552 GSYTGSSADSVWPA
+552 SYDVFGVSTNESF
-566 NDGTYSSYG
+566 SSYG

-597 NVQNAAATPGGD
+597 NIDNGAATPGEGAFS
-609 NGDATDVNNILT
+609 ATDVNNILT

-629 INMKWTTQF
+629 TNMKWTTQF
-638 GISLSDIGNS
+638 GISLSDIGS
-648 EEFSQTELN
+648 TEADFG
-657 GAGWQPDA
+657 GAGWNADA

>member
-118 NIAVE
+118 NIPNGSGSYTDGDF
-123 TVPPAAPSTFNGT
+123 TVTGGTNANNGT
-136 GDGVSTWAFENRRT
+136 GDDVSTWAFENRRT

-163 TYMARLNYGST
+163 TYMARMNYGSAV
-174 IDPYTPEAGAVVLQD
+174 DPYTPEAGAVVLQD

-214 SLRNDGAQLTAERST
+214 SLRNDGAQLTAERSVV
-229 IDYIFSGGYTQG
+229 DYYFSGGYTQG

-260 PRAQN
+260 PRSQN
-265 GTWSTNSNNS
+265 GTWSTGSNNS

-307 IGAAIQYYNNRGASA
+307 IGAAIQYYNNRGANVD
-322 GGAQYNPSVASII
+322 GRYTPSVGSTI
-335 YGGDGSSTL
+335 YGGPVSLTVVEDNGVD
-344 PTDQVTTTGAVVLQD
+344 PATTTVY
-359 AWVNKDFGNGVGL
+359 NG
-372 KVGQFKSPFMAES
+372 
-385 LRNDGAQLT
+385 
-394 AERSTVDYIF
+394 
-404 SGGYTQGIMLN
+404 GI
-415 YTQDMFRAMGSY
+415 
-427 NNGPR
+427 
-432 GQNGTWTPRAEN
+432 
-444 SPENMGNVNSISL
+444 
-457 AGRVEFKAMGSWSQ
+457 
-471 FDTESSLKSDES
+471 
-483 GLVIGAA
+483 
-490 IQYYNNRGLNADG
+490 
-503 DAQYAPVVVSP
+503 
-514 VYGTL
+514 
-519 WPDST
+519 T
-524 TTGAIDW
+524 TTGAINW
-531 TVDAAFK
+531 TVDATFK
-538 SGGMSL
+538 SGGLNL

-552 GSYTGSSADSVWPA
+552 GNYDAYSNYGDLDDITDYT
-566 NDGTYSSYG
+566 SYG

-597 NVQNAAATPGGD
+597 NVEYGAATSGSVSSS
-609 NGDATDVNNILT
+609 ATDVNNILT

-629 INMKWTTQF
+629 TNMKWTTQF
-638 GISLSDIGNS
+638 GISLSDMGNS
-648 EEFSQTELN
+648 LIGSDLG
-657 GAGWQPDA
+657 GAGWNTDA
-665 NTSNSDQMNVI
+665 NTSNNDQMNVI

>member
-1 MTLTKYVGILAS
+1 MQVLSHKTLLAPMPPLDRWTIAPFVSIVPPSGFDRKWSILKKPESVPVNVAGSSDFRCHKTVHQSRLVSRTVNSKPGAQEIMTLTKYVGILAS

-118 NIAVE
+118 NIS
-123 TVPPAAPSTFNGT
+123 PDSNNGT
-136 GDGVSTWAFENRRT
+136 GDDVSTWAFENRRT

-163 TYMARLNYGST
+163 TYMARLNYGSA
-174 IDPYTPEAGAVVLQD
+174 IDPYTPFAGEVVLQD

-214 SLRNDGAQLTAERST
+214 SLRNDGAQLTAERSVV
-229 IDYIFSGGYTQG
+229 DYIFSGGYTQG

-265 GTWSTNSNNS
+265 GTWSTGSNNS
-275 ISLAGRVEFKAM
+275 ISLSGRAEFKAM
-287 GSWSQFDTESS
+287 GSWAQFDNETS

-307 IGAAIQYYNNRGASA
+307 IGAAIQYYNNRGTSVE
-322 GGAQYNPSVASII
+322 GQYNPSVASII
-335 YGGDGSSTL
+335 YGDTTGL
-344 PTDQVTTTGAVVLQD
+344 TTTGAV
-359 AWVNKDFGNGVGL
+359 
-372 KVGQFKSPFMAES
+372 
-385 LRNDGAQLT
+385 
-394 AERSTVDYIF
+394 
-404 SGGYTQGIMLN
+404 
-415 YTQDMFRAMGSY
+415 
-427 NNGPR
+427 
-432 GQNGTWTPRAEN
+432 
-444 SPENMGNVNSISL
+444 
-457 AGRVEFKAMGSWSQ
+457 
-471 FDTESSLKSDES
+471 
-483 GLVIGAA
+483 
-490 IQYYNNRGLNADG
+490 
-503 DAQYAPVVVSP
+503 
-514 VYGTL
+514 
-519 WPDST
+519 
-524 TTGAIDW
+524 DW
-531 TVDAAFK
+531 TADATFK
-538 SGGMSL
+538 SGGMNL
-544 SAAFVGAN
+544 SAAFVGSNASYAN
-552 GSYTGSSADSVWPA
+552 
-566 NDGTYSSYG
+566 NGTASNESFSSYG

-597 NVQNAAATPGGD
+597 NIENGAATPGGFPAS
-609 NGDATDVNNILT
+609 ATDVNNILT

-629 INMKWTTQF
+629 TNMKWTTQF
-638 GISLSDIGNS
+638 GISLSDIGS
-648 EEFSQTELN
+648 TTADLN
-657 GAGWQPDA
+657 GAGWNPDA
-665 NTSNSDQMNVI
+665 NTSNNDQMNVI

>member
-1 MTLTKYVGILAS
+1 MPPLDRWTSAPIVPIVPPSGFDRKWSILKKPESVPVNVAGSSDFRCHKTVHQSRLVSRTVNSKPGAQEIMTLTKYVGILAS

-118 NIAVE
+118 NIS
-123 TVPPAAPSTFNGT
+123 PDSTNGT

-163 TYMARLNYGST
+163 TYMARLNYGSA
-174 IDPYTPEAGAVVLQD
+174 IDPYTPFAGEVVLQD

-214 SLRNDGAQLTAERST
+214 SLRNDGAQLTAERSVV
-229 IDYIFSGGYTQG
+229 DYIFSGGYTQG

-265 GTWSTNSNNS
+265 GTWSTGSNNS
-275 ISLAGRVEFKAM
+275 ISLSGRAEFKAM
-287 GSWSQFDTESS
+287 GSWAQFDNETS

-307 IGAAIQYYNNRGASA
+307 IGAAIQYYNNRGINVE
-322 GGAQYNPSVASII
+322 GQYNPSVASII
-335 YGGDGSSTL
+335 YGDTTGL
-344 PTDQVTTTGAVVLQD
+344 TTTGAV
-359 AWVNKDFGNGVGL
+359 
-372 KVGQFKSPFMAES
+372 
-385 LRNDGAQLT
+385 
-394 AERSTVDYIF
+394 
-404 SGGYTQGIMLN
+404 
-415 YTQDMFRAMGSY
+415 
-427 NNGPR
+427 
-432 GQNGTWTPRAEN
+432 
-444 SPENMGNVNSISL
+444 
-457 AGRVEFKAMGSWSQ
+457 
-471 FDTESSLKSDES
+471 
-483 GLVIGAA
+483 
-490 IQYYNNRGLNADG
+490 
-503 DAQYAPVVVSP
+503 
-514 VYGTL
+514 
-519 WPDST
+519 
-524 TTGAIDW
+524 DW
-531 TVDAAFK
+531 TADATFK
-538 SGGMSL
+538 SGGMNL
-544 SAAFVGAN
+544 SAAFVGSNASYAN
-552 GSYTGSSADSVWPA
+552 NGISTNESF
-566 NDGTYSSYG
+566 SSYG

-597 NVQNAAATPGGD
+597 NIENGAATPGGLPAS
-609 NGDATDVNNILT
+609 ATDVNNILT

-629 INMKWTTQF
+629 TNMKWTTQF
-638 GISLSDIGNS
+638 GISLSDIGSN
-648 EEFSQTELN
+648 TADLG
-657 GAGWQPDA
+657 GAGWNPDA
-665 NTSNSDQMNVI
+665 NTSNNDQMNVI

>member
-118 NIAVE
+118 NISDTLPGADP
-123 TVPPAAPSTFNGT
+123 TANGT

-150 QMAFSGNVVDPSW
+150 QMAFAGNVVDPSW
-163 TYMARLNYGST
+163 TYMARMNYGSA
-174 IDPYTPEAGAVVLQD
+174 IDPYTPTAGEVVLQD

-199 VGLKVGQFKSPFMAE
+199 FGAKVGQFKSPFMAE
-214 SLRNDGAQLTAERST
+214 SLRNDGAQLTAERSV
-229 IDYIFSGGYTQG
+229 IDYTFSGGYTQG

-287 GSWSQFDTESS
+287 GSWSQFDNESS

-307 IGAAIQYYNNRGASA
+307 IGAAIQYYNNRGASV
-322 GGAQYNPSVASII
+322 GGQWNPSVSSIV
-335 YGGDGSSTL
+335 YGLADDGSS
-344 PTDQVTTTGAVVLQD
+344 PAEITTTGAV
-359 AWVNKDFGNGVGL
+359 
-372 KVGQFKSPFMAES
+372 
-385 LRNDGAQLT
+385 
-394 AERSTVDYIF
+394 
-404 SGGYTQGIMLN
+404 
-415 YTQDMFRAMGSY
+415 
-427 NNGPR
+427 
-432 GQNGTWTPRAEN
+432 
-444 SPENMGNVNSISL
+444 
-457 AGRVEFKAMGSWSQ
+457 
-471 FDTESSLKSDES
+471 
-483 GLVIGAA
+483 
-490 IQYYNNRGLNADG
+490 
-503 DAQYAPVVVSP
+503 
-514 VYGTL
+514 
-519 WPDST
+519 
-524 TTGAIDW
+524 DW
-531 TVDAAFK
+531 TADATFK

-544 SAAFVGAN
+544 SAAFVGSNATYAN
-552 GSYTGSSADSVWPA
+552 QGSDISNDSA
-566 NDGTYSSYG
+566 SSYG

-585 DSLEAFGRWEWM
+585 DSLEAFGRWEWV
-597 NVQNAAATPGGD
+597 NIDNGAATPD
-609 NGDATDVNNILT
+609 SDEEFSAMNVNNILT

-629 INMKWTTQF
+629 TNMKWTTQF
-638 GISLSDIGNS
+638 GISLANIGS
-648 EEFSQTELN
+648 TTADLN
-657 GAGWQPDA
+657 GAGWNPDA
-665 NTSNSDQMNVI
+665 NTSNNDQMNII

>member
-1 MTLTKYVGILAS
+1 MPPLDRWTSAPIVPIVPPSGFDRKWSILKKPESVPVNVAGSSDFRCHKTVHQSRLVSRTVNSKPGAQEIMTLTKYVGILAS

-118 NIAVE
+118 NIS
-123 TVPPAAPSTFNGT
+123 PDSTNGT

-163 TYMARLNYGST
+163 TYMARLNYGSA
-174 IDPYTPEAGAVVLQD
+174 IDPYTPLAGEVVLQD

-214 SLRNDGAQLTAERST
+214 SLRNDGAQLTAERSVV
-229 IDYIFSGGYTQG
+229 DYIFSGGYTQG

-265 GTWSTNSNNS
+265 GTWSTGSNNS
-275 ISLAGRVEFKAM
+275 ISLSGRAEFKAM
-287 GSWSQFDTESS
+287 GSWAQFDNETS

-307 IGAAIQYYNNRGASA
+307 IGAAIQYYNNRGINVE
-322 GGAQYNPSVASII
+322 GQYNPSVASII
-335 YGGDGSSTL
+335 YGDTTGL
-344 PTDQVTTTGAVVLQD
+344 TTTGAV
-359 AWVNKDFGNGVGL
+359 
-372 KVGQFKSPFMAES
+372 
-385 LRNDGAQLT
+385 
-394 AERSTVDYIF
+394 
-404 SGGYTQGIMLN
+404 
-415 YTQDMFRAMGSY
+415 
-427 NNGPR
+427 
-432 GQNGTWTPRAEN
+432 
-444 SPENMGNVNSISL
+444 
-457 AGRVEFKAMGSWSQ
+457 
-471 FDTESSLKSDES
+471 
-483 GLVIGAA
+483 
-490 IQYYNNRGLNADG
+490 
-503 DAQYAPVVVSP
+503 
-514 VYGTL
+514 
-519 WPDST
+519 
-524 TTGAIDW
+524 DW
-531 TVDAAFK
+531 TADATFK
-538 SGGMSL
+538 SGGMNL
-544 SAAFVGAN
+544 SAAFVGSNASYAN
-552 GSYTGSSADSVWPA
+552 
-566 NDGTYSSYG
+566 NGTASNESFSSYG

-597 NVQNAAATPGGD
+597 NIENGAATPGGLPAS
-609 NGDATDVNNILT
+609 ATDVNNILT

-629 INMKWTTQF
+629 TNMKWTTQF
-638 GISLSDIGNS
+638 GISLSDIGSN
-648 EEFSQTELN
+648 TADLG
-657 GAGWQPDA
+657 GAGWNPDA
-665 NTSNSDQMNVI
+665 NTSNNDQMNVI

>member
-1 MTLTKYVGILAS
+1 MPPLDRWTIAPFVPIVPPSGFDRKWSILKKPESVPVNVAGSSDFRCHKTVHQSRLVSRTVNSKPGAQEIMTLTKYVGILAS

-118 NIAVE
+118 NIADPNVD
-123 TVPPAAPSTFNGT
+123 PPTTNGT

-150 QMAFSGNVVDPSW
+150 QMAFAGNVVDPSW
-163 TYMARLNYGST
+163 TYMARLNYGSA
-174 IDPYTPEAGAVVLQD
+174 IDPYTPTAAEVVLQD

-214 SLRNDGAQLTAERST
+214 SLRNDGAQLTAERSV
-229 IDYIFSGGYTQG
+229 IDYTFSGGYTQG

-287 GSWSQFDTESS
+287 GSWSQFDNESS

-307 IGAAIQYYNNRGASA
+307 IGAAIQYYNNRGVNVD
-322 GGAQYNPSVASII
+322 GQYNPSVDSII
-335 YGGDGSSTL
+335 YGATTGI
-344 PTDQVTTTGAVVLQD
+344 TTTGAV
-359 AWVNKDFGNGVGL
+359 
-372 KVGQFKSPFMAES
+372 
-385 LRNDGAQLT
+385 
-394 AERSTVDYIF
+394 
-404 SGGYTQGIMLN
+404 
-415 YTQDMFRAMGSY
+415 
-427 NNGPR
+427 
-432 GQNGTWTPRAEN
+432 
-444 SPENMGNVNSISL
+444 
-457 AGRVEFKAMGSWSQ
+457 
-471 FDTESSLKSDES
+471 
-483 GLVIGAA
+483 
-490 IQYYNNRGLNADG
+490 
-503 DAQYAPVVVSP
+503 
-514 VYGTL
+514 
-519 WPDST
+519 
-524 TTGAIDW
+524 DW
-531 TVDAAFK
+531 TADATFK

-544 SAAFVGAN
+544 SAAFVGSNASYSDN
-552 GSYTGSSADSVWPA
+552 GSTISNDSA
-566 NDGTYSSYG
+566 SSYG

-585 DSLEAFGRWEWM
+585 DSLEAFGRWEWV
-597 NVQNAAATPGGD
+597 NIDNGAATPD
-609 NGDATDVNNILT
+609 SDEEFSAMNVNNILT

-629 INMKWTTQF
+629 TNMKWTTQF
-638 GISLSDIGNS
+638 GISLANIGS
-648 EEFSQTELN
+648 TTADLN
-657 GAGWQPDA
+657 GAGWNPDA

>member
-39 ATLKSQNG
+39 ANLKSQNG

-118 NIAVE
+118 NISSTDPAVN
-123 TVPPAAPSTFNGT
+123 PSANGT

-150 QMAFSGNVVDPSW
+150 QMAFAGNVVDPSW
-163 TYMARLNYGST
+163 TYMARLNYGSA
-174 IDPYTPEAGAVVLQD
+174 IDPYTPEA
-189 AWVNK
+189 
-194 DFGNG
+194 
-199 VGLKVGQFKSPFMAE
+199 
-214 SLRNDGAQLTAERST
+214 
-229 IDYIFSGGYTQG
+229 
-241 IMLNYTQ
+241 
-248 DMFRAMGSYNNG
+248 
-260 PRAQN
+260 
-265 GTWSTNSNNS
+265 
-275 ISLAGRVEFKAM
+275 
-287 GSWSQFDTESS
+287 
-298 LKSDESGLV
+298 
-307 IGAAIQYYNNRGASA
+307 
-322 GGAQYNPSVASII
+322 
-335 YGGDGSSTL
+335 
-344 PTDQVTTTGAVVLQD
+344 GAVVLQD

-432 GQNGTWTPRAEN
+432 AQNGTWSTN
-444 SPENMGNVNSISL
+444 SNNSISL
-457 AGRVEFKAMGSWSQ
+457 SGRAEFKAMGSWSQ
-471 FDTESSLKSDES
+471 FDNESSLKSDES

-490 IQYYNNRGLNADG
+490 IQYYNNRGTSVDG
-503 DAQYAPVVVSP
+503 QYNPSVASII
-514 VYGTL
+514 YGPTAGI
-519 WPDST
+519 T
-524 TTGAIDW
+524 TTGAVDW
-531 TVDAAFK
+531 TADATFK
-538 SGGMSL
+538 SAGLSL
-544 SAAFVGAN
+544 SAAFVGSNA
-552 GSYTGSSADSVWPA
+552 SYAFDGVSSNESF
-566 NDGTYSSYG
+566 SSYG

-585 DSLEAFGRWEWM
+585 DSLEAFGRWEWV
-597 NVQNAAATPGGD
+597 NID
-609 NGDATDVNNILT
+609 NGAASPDADEYSAMNVNNILT

-629 INMKWTTQF
+629 TNMKWTTQF
-638 GISLSDIGNS
+638 GISLANIGS
-648 EEFSQTELN
+648 TTADLG
-657 GAGWQPDA
+657 GAGWNPDA

>member
-118 NIAVE
+118 NIGTGADE
-123 TVPPAAPSTFNGT
+123 SISGT

-163 TYMARLNYGST
+163 TYMARMNYGSAS
-174 IDPYTPEAGAVVLQD
+174 DPYTPTSGTPGDDYQAGVVLQD

-199 VGLKVGQFKSPFMAE
+199 FGVKVGQFKSPFMAE
-214 SLRNDGAQLTAERST
+214 SLRNDGAQLTAERSVV
-229 IDYIFSGGYTQG
+229 DYTFSGGYTQG

-265 GTWSTNSNNS
+265 GTWSTGSNNS
-275 ISLAGRVEFKAM
+275 ISLAGRAEFKAM
-287 GSWSQFDTESS
+287 GSWSQFDNESS

-307 IGAAIQYYNNRGASA
+307 IGAAIQYYNNRGAASA
-322 GGAQYNPSVASII
+322 ATGAQYNPSVGSPI
-335 YGGDGSSTL
+335 YGSTGGI
-344 PTDQVTTTGAVVLQD
+344 TTTGAVDWTADVT
-359 AWVNKDFGNGVGL
+359 
-372 KVGQFKSPFMAES
+372 FKS
-385 LRNDGAQLT
+385 
-394 AERSTVDYIF
+394 
-404 SGGYTQGIMLN
+404 
-415 YTQDMFRAMGSY
+415 
-427 NNGPR
+427 
-432 GQNGTWTPRAEN
+432 
-444 SPENMGNVNSISL
+444 
-457 AGRVEFKAMGSWSQ
+457 AG
-471 FDTESSLKSDES
+471 L
-483 GLVIGAA
+483 
-490 IQYYNNRGLNADG
+490 
-503 DAQYAPVVVSP
+503 
-514 VYGTL
+514 
-519 WPDST
+519 
-524 TTGAIDW
+524 
-531 TVDAAFK
+531 
-538 SGGMSL
+538 SL
-544 SAAFVGAN
+544 SAAFVGA
-552 GSYTGSSADSVWPA
+552 
-566 NDGTYSSYG
+566 TYSGDFLGTASNQESSSYAL
-575 MVVQGGYRFT
+575 VVQGGYRFT
-585 DSLEAFGRWEWM
+585 DSLEAFGRWEWL
-597 NVQNAAATPGGD
+597 NVENGAANDGGLQSS
-609 NGDATDVNNILT
+609 ATDVNNILT

-629 INMKWTTQF
+629 TNMKWTTQF

-648 EEFSQTELN
+648 AGNFDLG
-657 GAGWQPDA
+657 GAGWNTDA